1 MDEEISY
8 VQKKVGSINFG
19 ILSPTMIKKLSVVK
33 VVTPELYDKEGYP
46 VDGGLMD
53 TRMGVIDPGIVCK
66 TDGRKLK
73 DSPGY
78 FGYIDLARPV
88 VHIMYVNLVL
98 NLLRS
103 TCKECGRILTKN
115 PPNFLNDLDTE
126 DSDDEDEIFQDQ
138 SSKRKQLKDMITDLR
153 NVSKCP
159 HCAAKQGKIKVEK
172 PTTFLED
179 DKRISPIEIRTRLE
193 KITNE
198 DLAAFALDGELVRPE
213 WMVLTI
219 LPIPP
224 VTMRPSITLESGERS
239 EDDLTHKLGDIVRI
253 NQRLFENINA
263 GAPEII
269 IEDLWDLLQYHITT
283 FFNNDVSQ
291 LPPARHRGGQP
302 LKTLTE
308 RIKSKEGRIRNNLAG
323 KRTNFSARTVVSPDP
338 KIELN
343 EVGVPKSMSM
353 NLTVPETVQD
363 WNMNYLKKFIEKGP
377 KDYPGANYVVRP
389 DGKRKKI
396 TDETK
401 EQMIEELQPG
411 YKVER
416 HLLDGDV
423 VLFNRQPSLHRMSMM
438 AHKVKVLPGKT
449 FRINP
454 AVCHPY
460 NADFDGDE
468 MNLHVPQTEEAR
480 AEAEILMQ
488 VQTQLISPAF
498 GLTIMGCMQDSI
510 SGNFALTKDMEFSKN
525 EAIAILTAIGVD
537 DFTKIHRI
545 KGDVVNGKQ
554 IFSTII
560 PEDFGFIGRSKFQN
574 AENKDDEGTVYEPD
588 QLIIR
593 NGEIKAGV
601 MDKKNLGEG
610 SGLMLRIMHKKYG
623 ADKTLDVI
631 GKFFRLGV
639 EVLLRRGFSMPISDI
654 DLPQTAKDEIE
665 NIIRQSEN
673 EVDML
678 IDSFRKGELEQIPGR
693 TKDQTLEIKIL
704 ERLNKA
710 RNDTGSVVQKNLNK
724 DTDTLIMVNSG
735 ARGNNIQL
743 AQMTAC
749 VGQQSLRGGRID
761 RGYRQRTLS
770 CFKKEDL
777 NPASR
782 GFVRNNYKKGLKPH
796 EFFFCAMTGRDSLM
810 DTALRTPKSGYLYRR
825 LANALQDIRTEY
837 DNTVRDAVG
846 NIVQFSYGED
856 GIDVSRS
863 EAGRINVKSIIEQV
877 MSQ

>member
-1 MDEEISY
+1 MEDDL
-8 VQKKVGSINFG
+8 VFLQKKVGSINFG
-19 ILSPTMIKKLSVVK
+19 IMSPTMLKKLSVVK

-53 TRMGVIDPGIVCK
+53 TRMGVIDPGLVCK

-88 VHIMYVNLVL
+88 VHIMYVNLIL

-103 TCKECGRILTKN
+103 TCRDCGRILTNN
-115 PPNFLNDLDTE
+115 PPDFLETLGE
-126 DSDDEDEIFQDQ
+126 DVDDEEDHVQDNV
-138 SSKRKQLKDMITDLR
+138 SKRKMLKTMISDLR

-159 HCAAKQGKIKVEK
+159 HCSAKQGKIKIEK
-172 PTTFLED
+172 PTSFYED
-179 DKRISPIEIRTRLE
+179 DKRISPIEVRTRLE

-198 DLAAFALDGELVRPE
+198 DLKAFALDGDRVRPE

-283 FFNNDVSQ
+283 FFNNSVSQ

-302 LKTLTE
+302 LKTLSE
-308 RIKSKEGRIRNNLAG
+308 RIKSKEGRIRHNLVG
-323 KRTNFSARTVVSPDP
+323 KRTNFSARTVISPDP
-338 KIELN
+338 KIEFN
-343 EVGVPKSMSM
+343 EVGVPDDMAM
-353 NLTVPETVQD
+353 NLTVPETVQE
-363 WNMNYLKKFIEKGP
+363 WNMEYLKKFVENGP
-377 KDYPGANYVVRP
+377 KKYPGSNYVVRP

-438 AHKVKVLPGKT
+438 CHRVKVLPGKT

-480 AEAEILMQ
+480 AEAEVLME
-488 VQTQLISPAF
+488 VQTQLVSPAF
-498 GLTIMGCMQDSI
+498 GLTILGCVQDSI
-510 SGNFALTKDMEFSKN
+510 SGNFFLTKDAKFTKS
-525 EAIAILTAIGVD
+525 EAIAMLTSIGCD
-537 DFTKIHRI
+537 DFTKIHSV
-545 KGDVVNGKQ
+545 KGDEVTGKH
-554 IFSTII
+554 IFSAII
-560 PEDFGFIGRSKFQN
+560 PDDFGFMGRSKYN
-574 AENKDDEGTVYEPD
+574 ADENSDDSGTVYEPD
-588 QLIIR
+588 QVVIR
-593 NGEIKAGV
+593 NGELKAGV
-601 MDKKNLGEG
+601 IDKKNIGGG
-610 SGLMLRIMHKKYG
+610 SGLMLRLMHKKYG
-623 ADKTLDVI
+623 ADQTLDII
-631 GKFFRLGV
+631 GKIFRLGV
-639 EVLLRRGFSMPISDI
+639 EMLLRRGFSMPISDI
-654 DLPQTAKDEIE
+654 DIPDAARDDVEKV
-665 NIIRQSEN
+665 IRQAES
-673 EVDML
+673 EVDM
-678 IDSFRKGELEQIPGR
+678 IVDSYRKGALEQLPGR
-693 TKDQTLEIKIL
+693 SMFQTLELKIL
-704 ERLNKA
+704 EKLNKA
-710 RNDTGSVVQKNLNK
+710 RNDTGSIVEKNLNK
-724 DTDTLIMVNSG
+724 NTDTLIMVNSG

-749 VGQQSLRGGRID
+749 VGQQALRGGRISK
-761 RGYRQRTLS
+761 GFKKRTLS

-777 NPASR
+777 NPAAG

-825 LANALQDIRTEY
+825 LANALQDVKVEY

-846 NIVQFSYGED
+846 NIVQYNYGED

-863 EAGRINVKSIIEQV
+863 EAGEVNVKNIIERV
-877 MSQ
+877 MSE